1 MSRLFPLLG
10 KGGVARS
17 AGVVCSWRVYR
28 IVGLKTL
35 LITDFFTCEH
45 VFMNPEKP
53 VLPTEPTEADLDQE
67 RRDALKR
74 LGRYAAYTPPV
85 VLTLLA
91 SRKVAASIVDP
102 GPD

>member
-1 MSRLFPLLG
+1 
-10 KGGVARS
+10 
-17 AGVVCSWRVYR
+17 
-28 IVGLKTL
+28 
-35 LITDFFTCEH
+35 
-45 VFMNPEKP
+45 MNAEKP
-53 VLPTEPTEADLDQE
+53 AFPAEPTEPTEVGLDQE

-102 GPD
+102 GPDGISRNRL